1 MTAMHPF
8 RAAIEAGDIPA
19 AVALCSDD
27 VEFRSPVAHS
37 PYRGKEALHAVL
49 SAVIQVFQEFRYVRE
64 IGTDTDH
71 VLVFRAR
78 VGERQLE
85 GADFLHYAADG
96 LVDEFTVMVR
106 PLSAAQAL
114 AQEMAAKLA
123 AGGGLRPG
131 AAPSS
136 H

>member
-1 MTAMHPF
+1 MHPF
-8 RAAIEAGDIPA
+8 RAAIEARDVPA

-27 VEFRSPVAHS
+27 VEFRSPVAFA
-37 PYRGKEALHAVL
+37 PYRGRAALNVIL
-49 SAVIQVFQEFRYVRE
+49 GAVIEVFQDFRYVRE
-64 IGTDTDH
+64 VGTETDH

-78 VGERQLE
+78 VGERDLE
-85 GADFLHYAADG
+85 GADFLHYGQDG

-114 AQEMAAKLA
+114 AEEMGAKLA
-123 AGGGLRPG
+123 AGGGVRPG
-131 AAPSS
+131 VAPGS